1 MKQKKSSESAG
12 MALLLTLLIL
22 AMLSL
27 MATSFVSN
35 MSLDGKIVSNL
46 SKEVSAGFIAEAGLN
61 HAINVLCEDG
71 DFITPD
77 PNFEKYDWNTGSTA
91 NINDDWVTLFIGDEV
106 DVADTVSRAN
116 GQVASGT
123 PDSRWIYLHKNPI
136 DSNSYLIGRYAV
148 LIEDENSKIN
158 INTVGSDYDA
168 VEANQEGLSVSE
180 IDLKDLFENIGAI
193 NNSAA
198 DNIDGYA
205 QKPFSDVS
213 ELQKISNI
221 GDSEFL
227 AVEPY
232 LTSNSYDHD
241 LYYDAVDG
249 FVPKVNINYETRL
262 NVFSDEIFD
271 ELSWADNIK
280 EVLAAINLLDYR
292 DCDTVPTV
300 YSETDL
306 SMDING
312 DGATNAT
319 TYVYGTEGI
328 QVNEVF
334 AGDWILLYSTNGSFV
349 TKEAGT
355 FAPSGNY
362 HWGLSP
368 DGTSIAYSRF
378 QIPWDNGTYTV
389 RIKTTSDAGLGD
401 MNCKVEGVG
410 YSVVPASGSRN
421 YNVTI
426 SDGNLTIEVEDI
438 VDAIPPQKQ
447 CRFESVEIFAGDFIE
462 VVNISSEDITI
473 TTQWMFVFDN
483 ATPASSA
490 DDRIY
495 HVGADVTLSGATS
508 SAGEPSTATYNY
520 LVLTNTKVG
529 LDIIHGT
536 VVNGVWDG
544 PSQIAV
550 LLDSSN
556 NPTFN
561 ILDSGNESVTV
572 KDATGVVIDNISASS
587 PNNYCTTGYKPGG
600 GLTAKVSREKI
611 SPDYDLTIGGIGV
624 WSNSST
630 AGNLSFF
637 GTPGEDNSSAS
648 SYVVVRD
655 SYTPNLRFFYD
666 MPKNENHNNRAGALT
681 SAINYSKAIGDKCGF
696 VNFKQLG
703 SACSRRTNWVNS
715 GTHLSLNATV
725 FSGSKISWKWSKD
738 PSDLTIPPDGEYRI
752 FVSGIESGEVHN
764 INGTYFN
771 GGSGSVEN
779 KDVLVSFSPFH
790 GEYWGCIQGV
800 FASGEDDLFP
810 FEITQGLFTLSDNSH
825 ASTAPAQNT
834 IKEIVLQPAGF
845 TPLLAGRLNINTAGA
860 YILQTLPGVNNAL
873 AQAIVDHSIT
883 TPFTEVSDLL
893 DVSGMTFAQYCKIAS
908 LVTVRSSSFRIIV
921 LAQSIKDVNKNGS
934 FDSGD
939 IILAEKKS
947 YTSVCR
953 GIEKDADNEP
963 DKIKVYRKYF
973 YWGE

>member
-1 MKQKKSSESAG
+1 MKQKKCSESAG

-22 AMLSL
+22 AVLSL
-27 MATSFVSN
+27 MATTFVSN

-61 HAINVLCEDG
+61 HAINALCEDG

-91 NINDDWVTLFIGDEV
+91 NSNDDWVTLFIGDEV
-106 DVADTVSRAN
+106 DVADSVSRAN

-123 PDSRWIYLHKNPI
+123 PDSRWIYLHKNPL

-168 VEANQEGLSVSE
+168 VEANQEGLSVGE

-193 NNSAA
+193 NNTAA
-198 DNIDGYA
+198 DNIAAYA

-221 GDSEFL
+221 GESELL

-232 LTSNSYDHD
+232 LTTNSYDHD
-241 LYYDAVDG
+241 LYYDAANG

-262 NVFSDEIFD
+262 NVFTDEIFD

-292 DCDTVPTV
+292 DCDSVPTV
-300 YSETDL
+300 FSETDL
-306 SMDING
+306 SMDVNG
-312 DGATNAT
+312 DCATNGT

-334 AGDWILLYSTNGSFV
+334 VGDWILLYSTNAQFV

-368 DGTSIAYSRF
+368 DAMTIAYSRF
-378 QIPWDNGTYTV
+378 QIPWDNGSYTV
-389 RIKTTSDAGLGD
+389 RIKTTSAGLGD

-410 YSVVPASGSRN
+410 YSVVPAGGSTN

-426 SDGNLTIEVEDI
+426 SDGSLTIEVEDL

-462 VVNISSEDITI
+462 VVNISSEDIII
-473 TTQWMFVFDN
+473 TSQWTFVFDN
-483 ATPASSA
+483 GTPANAA
-490 DDRIY
+490 DDKSY
-495 HVGADVTLSGATS
+495 HVGADVTLTGAVT

-536 VVNGVWDG
+536 VVEGVWDG

-550 LLDSSN
+550 LLDSSS

-561 ILDSGNESVTV
+561 ILDSGDESVTV
-572 KDATGVVIDNISASS
+572 KDANGFVIDNISASS
-587 PNNYCTTGYKPGG
+587 PNDYCTTGYKPGG
-600 GLTAKVSREKI
+600 GLTAKVSREKR
-611 SPDYDLTIGGIGV
+611 SPDYDLTIGGVSV

-637 GTPGEDNSSAS
+637 GTPGEENSSAS

-655 SYTPNLRFFYD
+655 SYAPNLRFFYD

-681 SAINYSKAIGDKCGF
+681 SAINYSKAIADKCGF
-696 VNFKQLG
+696 VNFRADAA
-703 SACSRRTNWVNS
+703 SCFRRTNWVDS
-715 GTHLSLNATV
+715 TTHLSLNAAV
-725 FSGSKISWKWSKD
+725 FSGSKISWEWNKD
-738 PSDLTIPPDGEYRI
+738 PSDLDIPSDGEYRI
-752 FVSGIESGEVHN
+752 FVSGIELGEVHK
-764 INGTYFN
+764 ITGTYFN
-771 GGSGSVEN
+771 AGTSSVEN
-779 KDVLVSFSPFH
+779 KDVLISLNFFH

-810 FEITQGLFTLSDNSH
+810 FEIRQGLLTLNDNSDP
-825 ASTAPAQNT
+825 STSPAQNT
-834 IKEIVLQPAGF
+834 MKEIVLQPAGF
-845 TPLLAGRLNINTAGA
+845 APLLPGRLNINTAGA
-860 YILQTLPGVNNAL
+860 YVLQTLPGVNNAL

-893 DVSGMTFAQYCKIAS
+893 DVSGMTFAQYCKIAN

-921 LAQSIKDVNKNGS
+921 LAQNIKDVNKNGN
-934 FDSGD
+934 FDAGD
-939 IILAEKKS
+939 IILAEKKC

-953 GIEKDADNEP
+953 GVEKDSDNEP